1 VCPFQADA
9 WPNLFVVMLGAV
21 QADQLP
27 EFLRV
32 AAVLVGIACVLAL
45 IGAAVW
51 IIAVHLIRTLNQ
63 HLDE

>member
-1 VCPFQADA
+1 
-9 WPNLFVVMLGAV
+9 MLGAV
-21 QADQLP
+21 QADQIP

-32 AAVLVGIACVLAL
+32 AAVLVGIGCLVAL